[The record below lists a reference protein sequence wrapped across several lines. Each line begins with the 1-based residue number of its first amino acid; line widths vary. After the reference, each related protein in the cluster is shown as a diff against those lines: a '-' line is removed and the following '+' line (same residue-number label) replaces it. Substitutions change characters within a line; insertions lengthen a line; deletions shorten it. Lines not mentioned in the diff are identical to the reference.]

1 MGITGFYS
9 WIHEKY
15 GSCINIRKKPTFVN
29 HIYIDLNYLLHMC
42 VYNSSSIEET
52 IIKISSMILDICAN
66 YHALDTIN
74 ISCDGSAPLAKLFLQ
89 RMRRLQEARTLYS
102 NNNIKQDL
110 KNSSLHFTP
119 GSVFMSNIHEKLD
132 SVKLK
137 LESTLNVK
145 VNINNLDSGEAEIK
159 NKYLINKH
167 IDENPLSTHLL
178 VTNDADVLLIVG
190 ATKIYQNIYVL
201 LKHNNILCLK
211 DLINLHSE
219 SFGHPEYSKYPKY
232 PQYDFAFLNLF
243 NGNDYLPKLRYTT
256 IDKIWESYKLKLR
269 KHKEGLVLD
278 KDSKTGRFQINQ
290 PFLLDILKSVVAKI
304 PLQVMK
310 KTRLFEY
317 KHYEYSNYVD
327 GLIWCFQMYF
337 EGRCNYNS
345 YLYNSEN
352 TPDALLLICHL
363 MSHNIN
369 SHFNLNL
376 TKAISNNL
384 CSILLLPN
392 IARELID
399 KKYYEFMDK
408 HKYLY
413 EEEMCE
419 KCQEFHK
426 TASSLNKI
434 YKEGMCED
442 KKIRKQITN
451 NQHLYESHRD
461 IHIKLTPD
469 IIEKIKKEYE
479 VLFIY

>member
-9 WIHEKY
+9 WIHERY
-15 GSCINIRKKPTFVN
+15 GNCINIPNKPIFVN

-42 VYNSSSIEET
+42 TYNSPT
-52 IIKISSMILDICAN
+52 INDTVLKISSMILDICSR

-74 ISCDGSAPLAKLFLQ
+74 ICCDGSAPLAKLFLQ
-89 RMRRLQEARTLYS
+89 RVRRLQEARIIYA
-102 NNNIKQDL
+102 NNNINDNL
-110 KNSSLHFTP
+110 KTSSLNFTP
-119 GSVFMSNIHEKLD
+119 GSVFMSTLHEKLQNL
-132 SVKLK
+132 KLK
-137 LESTLNVK
+137 LEITLNVK

-178 VTNDADVLLIVG
+178 VTNDADVLLIVA

-201 LKHNNILCLK
+201 LKHNMILCLK
-211 DLINLHSE
+211 DLIKSHSDI
-219 SFGHPEYSKYPKY
+219 FGYSTF

-269 KHKEGLVLD
+269 KYKEGLVLE
-278 KDSKTGRFQINQ
+278 KDMKTGRFTINQ
-290 PFLLDILKSVVAKI
+290 PFLLDILKSIVSKI
-304 PLQVMK
+304 SIPVMK

-317 KHYEYSNYVD
+317 KYQEYSNYVD

-337 EGRCNYNS
+337 EGKCNYNS
-345 YLYNSEN
+345 YLYSSEN
-352 TPDALLLICHL
+352 TPDPLLLMLHL
-363 MSHNIN
+363 MTHNIN
-369 SHFNLNL
+369 SHFNLEM

-392 IARELID
+392 IARDLID

-408 HKYLY
+408 HEYLY
-413 EEEMCE
+413 EEELCVQ
-419 KCQEFHK
+419 CQDFYK
-426 TASSLNKI
+426 TASTLNKV
-434 YKEGMCED
+434 YKDGMCED
-442 KKIRKQITN
+442 KNIRKQITN
-451 NQHLYESHRD
+451 NQHAYESHRD
-461 IHIKLTPD
+461 THIKLTPM

-479 VLFIY
+479 LLFN

>member
-15 GSCINIRKKPTFVN
+15 GNCINIRKKPTFVN

-42 VYNSSSIEET
+42 TYNSSSIEET
-52 IIKISSMILDICAN
+52 VIKISSMILDICSN

-89 RMRRLQEARTLYS
+89 RVRRLQEARTLYS
-102 NNNIKQDL
+102 KNNITQDL
-110 KNSSLHFTP
+110 KNSSLNFTP
-119 GSVFMSNIHEKLD
+119 GSVFMSIIHEKLD
-132 SVKLK
+132 SIKLK

-178 VTNDADVLLIVG
+178 VTNDADVLLIVS

-201 LKHNNILCLK
+201 LKHNMVLCLK
-211 DLINLHSE
+211 DLINLHTEKFGNS
-219 SFGHPEYSKYPKY
+219 SF

-256 IDKIWESYKLKLR
+256 TDKLWESYKLKLR
-269 KHKEGLVLD
+269 KYKEGLILD
-278 KDSKTGRFQINQ
+278 KDSKTGRFKINQ
-290 PFLLDILKSVVAKI
+290 PFLLEILKSVVAKI
-304 PLQVMK
+304 PIQVMK

-317 KHYEYSNYVD
+317 KYKEYSNYVD

-352 TPDALLLICHL
+352 TPDALLLILHL
-363 MSHNIN
+363 MTHNIN

-399 KKYYEFMDK
+399 KKYYDFMDK

-413 EEEMCE
+413 EEELCI
-419 KCQEFHK
+419 KCQDFHK
-426 TASSLNKI
+426 IAGTLNKT

-442 KKIRKQITN
+442 KNVRKQITN
-451 NQHLYESHRD
+451 NQHLYETHRD
-461 IHIKLTPD
+461 MHIKLTPT

-479 VLFIY
+479 LLFN

>member
-15 GSCINIRKKPTFVN
+15 GNCINISKKPRFVN

-52 IIKISSMILDICAN
+52 VIKISSMILDVCAN

-102 NNNIKQDL
+102 NNNIEENL
-110 KNSSLHFTP
+110 KNSSLNFTP
-119 GSVFMSNIHEKLD
+119 GSVFMSTLHEKLD
-132 SVKLK
+132 LIKLK
-137 LESTLNVK
+137 IESTLNVK

-178 VTNDADVLLIVG
+178 VTNDADVLLIVA

-211 DLINLHSE
+211 DLIKYHIDK
-219 SFGHPEYSKYPKY
+219 FGISNY
-232 PQYDFAFLNLF
+232 PQYDFAFLNLL

-256 IDKIWESYKLKLR
+256 IDKIWESYKIKLR
-269 KHKEGLVLD
+269 KFKNGLVLD

-290 PFLLDILKSVVAKI
+290 QFLLEILKSVVAKI
-304 PLQVMK
+304 SIPVMK

-317 KHYEYSNYVD
+317 KYQEYSNYVD

-352 TPDALLLICHL
+352 TPDPLLLLCHL
-363 MSHNIN
+363 MTHNIN
-369 SHFNLNL
+369 SHFNLEL
-376 TKAISNNL
+376 TKPINNNL

-392 IARELID
+392 IARKLID
-399 KKYYEFMDK
+399 KKYYVFMDK
-408 HKYLY
+408 HSYLY
-413 EEEMCE
+413 EEEMCI
-419 KCQEFHK
+419 KCREYHK
-426 TASSLNKI
+426 TIGSLNKI

-451 NQHLYESHRD
+451 NQHSYESHRET
-461 IHIKLTPD
+461 HIKLTP
-469 IIEKIKKEYE
+469 KIPKA
-479 VLFIY
+479 FC

>member
-15 GSCINIRKKPTFVN
+15 GNCINIVKKPIFVN

-42 VYNSSSIEET
+42 TYNSSNIEET
-52 IIKISSMILDICAN
+52 IVKISTMILDICSN

-74 ISCDGSAPLAKLFLQ
+74 ICCDGSAPLAKLFLQ
-89 RMRRLQEARTLYS
+89 RVRRLQEARNLYS

-119 GSVFMSNIHEKLD
+119 GSVFMSTLHEKLD
-132 SVKLK
+132 FIKQK
-137 LESTLNVK
+137 LETTLNVK
-145 VNINNLDSGEAEIK
+145 VNINNLESGEAEIK

-178 VTNDADVLLIVG
+178 VTNDADVLLIIS
-190 ATKIYQNIYVL
+190 ATKIYKNIYVL

-211 DLINLHSE
+211 DLINLHNE
-219 SFGHPEYSKYPKY
+219 KFGNCDYPQY
-232 PQYDFAFLNLF
+232 PQYDFAFLNMF

-256 IDKIWESYKLKLR
+256 TDKLWESYKIKLR
-269 KHKEGLVLD
+269 KFKSGLVLN
-278 KDSKTGRFQINQ
+278 KDNKTGRFQINQ
-290 PFLLDILKSVVAKI
+290 PFLLEILKSLIGKI
-304 PLQVMK
+304 PPQVMK

-317 KHYEYSNYVD
+317 KYHEYTNYVD
-327 GLIWCFQMYF
+327 GILWCFQMYF

-352 TPDALLLICHL
+352 TPDALLLMLHL

-369 SHFNLNL
+369 NHFNLDESKPIN
-376 TKAISNNL
+376 NNL

-399 KKYYEFMDK
+399 KKYYDFMDK
-408 HKYLY
+408 HTYLY
-413 EEEMCE
+413 EEELCV
-419 KCQEFHK
+419 KCQEFYK
-426 TASSLNKI
+426 TAGSLNKI
-434 YKEGMCED
+434 YREGMCED

-451 NQHLYESHRD
+451 NQHAYESHRD
-461 IHIKLTPD
+461 THIKLTPA

-479 VLFIY
+479 VLYN